1 MSDNYDVIIIG
12 SGPGGYVSAI
22 RSAQLGLKV
31 LCIEKCGSELNPI
44 FGGTCLNVGCIPS
57 KALLDSS
64 YHFKNAS
71 LDFINHGIALDNL
84 EINVEL
90 MMARKDKIISGLT
103 SGVAGLFKLNKVNSI
118 KGEAV
123 VQDSKKVLIHS
134 EDGSIKEVI
143 GDKIIIATGSTPID
157 LAGLSVDQ
165 ELIANSTG
173 ALSFKEVPENLG
185 IIGAGAIGLELGSV
199 WSRLGSKVTIIEA
212 LEEFLPMADLQVAS
226 EAKKILE
233 GQGLEILLGSTVESA
248 IIENN
253 RINLSYSD
261 NNDKKSMTLDRL
273 IVAVGRKPLTDEVLG
288 PDCGIQTD
296 ERGFIKVNEF
306 CETNLEGVFAIGD
319 VVRGP
324 MVAHKASEEGIMV
337 AEIIAGEGGE
347 INYQR
352 IPAVVYTHPEIAWVG
367 LTSQEAESKGIN
379 ISSGVFPFQAS
390 GRALAAD
397 ETQGFVKVITD
408 LENDSILGVHVIGPS
423 AADIVQ
429 QGLISMEFDSTAEDL
444 GLVMFSHPTFSEA
457 LHEAALASR
466 GNAIHI
472 GNRRK

>member
-31 LCIEKCGSELNPI
+31 LCIEKCGSEESPI

-123 VQDSKKVLIHS
+123 VQDSKKVLINS
-134 EDGSIKEVI
+134 EDGSTKEVI

-157 LAGLSVDQ
+157 LAGFSVDQ

-233 GQGLEILLGSTVESA
+233 GQGLEILLGSRVECD
-248 IIENN
+248 
-253 RINLSYSD
+253 Y
-261 NNDKKSMTLDRL
+261 
-273 IVAVGRKPLTDEVLG
+273 RK
-288 PDCGIQTD
+288 
-296 ERGFIKVNEF
+296 
-306 CETNLEGVFAIGD
+306 
-319 VVRGP
+319 
-324 MVAHKASEEGIMV
+324 
-337 AEIIAGEGGE
+337 
-347 INYQR
+347 
-352 IPAVVYTHPEIAWVG
+352 
-367 LTSQEAESKGIN
+367 
-379 ISSGVFPFQAS
+379 
-390 GRALAAD
+390 
-397 ETQGFVKVITD
+397 
-408 LENDSILGVHVIGPS
+408 
-423 AADIVQ
+423 
-429 QGLISMEFDSTAEDL
+429 
-444 GLVMFSHPTFSEA
+444 
-457 LHEAALASR
+457 
-466 GNAIHI
+466 
-472 GNRRK
+472 